1 MRNLNAPF
9 VSLLLLAMT
18 VALPSGPAE
27 AGKKFY
33 KWQDEQGVWHYDETK
48 PKDRES
54 AAINV
59 TQRGSANDSDPAAS
73 TPASTQPAPTPATE
87 PVPTDIAESD
97 EDAES
102 KVIANRQ
109 AACEKA
115 TTAVSMYENYA
126 RVTVD
131 TDNDGVQEP
140 LNTQQQLERLKEARA
155 AVKEYCN

>member
-1 MRNLNAPF
+1 MRNLNAPLA
-9 VSLLLLAMT
+9 SLLLLA
-18 VALPSGPAE
+18 VAAALPSGPAH

-54 AAINV
+54 AQINV
-59 TQRGSANDSDPAAS
+59 TQRASSNDTASAGGTS
-73 TPASTQPAPTPATE
+73 TPAPTAQAAPTAPA
-87 PVPTDIAESD
+87 PTDIAETD
-97 EDAES
+97 EDAEN

-109 AACEKA
+109 AACDKA
-115 TTAVSMYENYA
+115 KAAVSTYENYA

-140 LNTQQQLERLKEARA
+140 LNTQQQVARLKEARA